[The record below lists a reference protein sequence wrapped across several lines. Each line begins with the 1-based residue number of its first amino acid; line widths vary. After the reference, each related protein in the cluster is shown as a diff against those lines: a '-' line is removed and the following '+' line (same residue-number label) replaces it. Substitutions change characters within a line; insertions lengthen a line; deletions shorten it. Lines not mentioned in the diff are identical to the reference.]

1 MIFRVPGYIF
11 VNVELFGYTFGNV
24 IMRRMILVVLAASIF
39 IAFVPA
45 RVEAIDPVTIA
56 LAIQAAKIAYPYVR
70 QGLINM
76 GKHFIHIG
84 GDLLELLLLPWGLI
98 EMTLGAPLG
107 GFSPGVKHSVKGGI
121 AIGKLVW
128 HCLLIPISPMGI

>member
-1 MIFRVPGYIF
+1 
-11 VNVELFGYTFGNV
+11 
-24 IMRRMILVVLAASIF
+24 MRRLILVVLAASIF
-39 IAFVPA
+39 LAVLPA

-56 LAIQAAKIAYPYVR
+56 ILAPIAIQAARIAYPYVR

-76 GKHFIHIG
+76 GKHFLKMG
-84 GDLLELLLLPWGLI
+84 GDMLELLLLPWGLI

-107 GFSPGVKHSVKGGI
+107 GFSPGVKHFVKGGV

>member
-1 MIFRVPGYIF
+1 
-11 VNVELFGYTFGNV
+11 
-24 IMRRMILVVLAASIF
+24 MRRMVLVVLAASIF
-39 IAFVPA
+39 LAVVPA

-56 LAIQAAKIAYPYVR
+56 ILAPFAIKAAQIAYPYVR

-76 GKHFIHIG
+76 GKHFLHMG

-107 GFSPGVKHSVKGGI
+107 GFSPGVKHSVKGVV

>member
-1 MIFRVPGYIF
+1 
-11 VNVELFGYTFGNV
+11 
-24 IMRRMILVVLAASIF
+24 MRRLILVVLAASIF
-39 IAFVPA
+39 LAVLPA

-56 LAIQAAKIAYPYVR
+56 ILAPIAIQAARIAYPYVK

-76 GKHFIHIG
+76 GKHFIKMG
-84 GDLLELLLLPWGLI
+84 GDMLELLLLPWGLI

-107 GFSPGVKHSVKGGI
+107 GFSPGVKHFVKGGV

>member
-1 MIFRVPGYIF
+1 
-11 VNVELFGYTFGNV
+11 
-24 IMRRMILVVLAASIF
+24 MRRLILVVLAASIF
-39 IAFVPA
+39 LAVVPP

-56 LAIQAAKIAYPYVR
+56 ILAPLAIQAARIAYPYVK

-76 GKHFIHIG
+76 GKHFLTIG
-84 GDLLELLLLPWGLI
+84 KDMLELMLLPWGLI

-107 GFSPGVKHSVKGGI
+107 GFSPGVKHSVKGAV

-128 HCLLIPISPMGI
+128 HCLLIPISPAGL

>member
-1 MIFRVPGYIF
+1 
-11 VNVELFGYTFGNV
+11 
-24 IMRRMILVVLAASIF
+24 MRRLILVVLAASIF
-39 IAFVPA
+39 LAVMPA

-56 LAIQAAKIAYPYVR
+56 ILAPIAIQAARIAYPYVK

-76 GKHFIHIG
+76 GKHFIKIG
-84 GDLLELLLLPWGLI
+84 GDMLEFLLLPWGLI

-107 GFSPGVKHSVKGGI
+107 GFSPGVKHFVKGGV
-121 AIGKLVW
+121 AIGKLLW

>member
-1 MIFRVPGYIF
+1 
-11 VNVELFGYTFGNV
+11 
-24 IMRRMILVVLAASIF
+24 MRRLILVVLAASIF
-39 IAFVPA
+39 LAVLPA

-56 LAIQAAKIAYPYVR
+56 ILAPIAIQAARIAYPYVK

-76 GKHFIHIG
+76 GKHFLKMG
-84 GDLLELLLLPWGLI
+84 GDMLELLLLPWGLV

-107 GFSPGVKHSVKGGI
+107 GFSPGVKHFVKGGV